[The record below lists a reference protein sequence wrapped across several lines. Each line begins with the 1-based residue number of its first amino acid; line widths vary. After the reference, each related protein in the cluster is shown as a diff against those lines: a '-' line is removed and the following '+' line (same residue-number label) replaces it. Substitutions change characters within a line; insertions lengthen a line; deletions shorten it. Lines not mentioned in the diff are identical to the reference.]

1 MTTGQ
6 KFLEQHKAQLLEL
19 CRRYPI
25 ERLYLFGSI
34 LTNEFDMK
42 KSDVDVQIFFDRSG
56 DPADLGTN
64 ILNLWDD
71 LETLFGRKV
80 DMISTH
86 PIRNPYLRKSV
97 ESTRQLFYERKH
109 EEIFV

>member
-6 KFLEQHKAQLLEL
+6 KFFEPYRAPLLEL
-19 CRRYPI
+19 CRRYPVEQI
-25 ERLYLFGSI
+25 YLFGSI
-34 LTNEFDMK
+34 LTDDFDPER
-42 KSDVDVQIFFDRSG
+42 SDVDVQIFFDRSG
-56 DPADLGTN
+56 DPADLGTD

-97 ESTRQLFYERKH
+97 ESSRQLFYERKH